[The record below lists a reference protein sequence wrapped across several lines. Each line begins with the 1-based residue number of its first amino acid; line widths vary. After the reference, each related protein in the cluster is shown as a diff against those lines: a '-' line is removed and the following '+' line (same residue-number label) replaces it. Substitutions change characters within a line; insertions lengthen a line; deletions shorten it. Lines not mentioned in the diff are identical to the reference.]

1 MPVPS
6 SLGVEVPPPVRH
18 LLAAVQAPVSD
29 PPVLSRHPLC
39 IATLAASRCGPER
52 PLGRASVSHCRGPI
66 LGPPWTSSAVVH
78 EPWTESTH
86 FSFSKINLNPEIPT
100 TLHKGPCSYTILTH
114 SPHISMKTIGF
125 LKIIPDIP
133 LATFQK
139 LQIGPQNSFRHIFAT
154 ATPISAI
161 LVPKFLESFT
171 LSFHAF
177 IIHVCFIFID
187 FVYIYHIR

>member
-1 MPVPS
+1 MHVPS
-6 SLGVEVPPPVRH
+6 SLGVEVLPRVHH
-18 LLAAVQAPVSD
+18 LLATVQAPVSD

-39 IATLAASRCGPER
+39 IATLAASRYGPER
-52 PLGRASVSHCRGPI
+52 SLGRALVSHCQGPI
-66 LGPPWTSSAVVH
+66 LGP
-78 EPWTESTH
+78 PWTESTH

-177 IIHVCFIFID
+177 IIHICFIFID